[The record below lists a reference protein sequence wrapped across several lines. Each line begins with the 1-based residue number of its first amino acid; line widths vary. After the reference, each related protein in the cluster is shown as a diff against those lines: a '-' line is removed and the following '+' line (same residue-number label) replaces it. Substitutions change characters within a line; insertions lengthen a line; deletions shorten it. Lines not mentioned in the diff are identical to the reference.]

1 MDSNLQHQVTIDG
14 ENGGW
19 GRAQNEV
26 HCNPRIKMPK
36 KKHGNIQGYKKQ
48 TFKKTKQINKQQ
60 RGVLITH
67 SPVDEYESRWSVFE
81 GGHHGREVRQSLIIW
96 VVLFLAVL

>member
-1 MDSNLQHQVTIDG
+1 MDSNLQHQVTIEG

-36 KKHGNIQGYKKQ
+36 KKHGNIQGYKK
-48 TFKKTKQINKQQ
+48 TDI
-60 RGVLITH
+60 
-67 SPVDEYESRWSVFE
+67 
-81 GGHHGREVRQSLIIW
+81 
-96 VVLFLAVL
+96 

>member
-1 MDSNLQHQVTIDG
+1 MKYIVIQELKCQ
-14 ENGGW
+14 
-19 GRAQNEV
+19 
-26 HCNPRIKMPK
+26 

-60 RGVLITH
+60 RGLLITH

>member
-1 MDSNLQHQVTIDG
+1 MDSNLQHQVTIEG

-36 KKHGNIQGYKKQ
+36 KNMVTFKATKNRHLKKQ
-48 TFKKTKQINKQQ
+48 NK
-60 RGVLITH
+60 
-67 SPVDEYESRWSVFE
+67 
-81 GGHHGREVRQSLIIW
+81 
-96 VVLFLAVL
+96 

>member
-1 MDSNLQHQVTIDG
+1 MVIIMVNVAQRKLPSQKKKFSSVCRHKNFNHQPDHICLSVDKMDSNLQHQVTIEG

-36 KKHGNIQGYKKQ
+36 K
-48 TFKKTKQINKQQ
+48 T
-60 RGVLITH
+60 
-67 SPVDEYESRWSVFE
+67 W
-81 GGHHGREVRQSLIIW
+81 
-96 VVLFLAVL
+96 